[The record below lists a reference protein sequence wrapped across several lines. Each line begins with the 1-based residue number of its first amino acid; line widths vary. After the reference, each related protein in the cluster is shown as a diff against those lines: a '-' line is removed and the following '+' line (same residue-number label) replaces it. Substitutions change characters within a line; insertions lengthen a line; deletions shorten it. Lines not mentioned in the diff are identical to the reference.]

1 MLRALKYDPLYEELV
16 AIFQRAN
23 PVFTLSYKNNWSFAF
38 LAPDLLACIEAVEV
52 VLYVP
57 LSLSIPH
64 RTPPHILYAKPTADA
79 NSGADANADEST
91 STDYLY
97 DPHCHPIF
105 RNLTIDQHPLPSFL
119 HPILTALPHLTHI
132 RLTPSAGT
140 NGANFIHFW
149 LKNLV
154 GLRTLKRVNVV
165 MPQLQQDMG
174 EVDDGMGWKG
184 RSWVLE
190 EDMREIAERHM
201 KVKADG
207 LLGADG
213 RLEVGGE
220 GEMARRIW
228 VWEVEEGMVL
238 RELSLEVMEMT
249 YNP

>member
-1 MLRALKYDPLYEELV
+1 M
-16 AIFQRAN
+16 
-23 PVFTLSYKNNWSFAF
+23 
-38 LAPDLLACIEAVEV
+38 
-52 VLYVP
+52 
-57 LSLSIPH
+57 
-64 RTPPHILYAKPTADA
+64 
-79 NSGADANADEST
+79 
-91 STDYLY
+91 
-97 DPHCHPIF
+97 
-105 RNLTIDQHPLPSFL
+105 
-119 HPILTALPHLTHI
+119 
-132 RLTPSAGT
+132 
-140 NGANFIHFW
+140 
-149 LKNLV
+149 
-154 GLRTLKRVNVV
+154 V